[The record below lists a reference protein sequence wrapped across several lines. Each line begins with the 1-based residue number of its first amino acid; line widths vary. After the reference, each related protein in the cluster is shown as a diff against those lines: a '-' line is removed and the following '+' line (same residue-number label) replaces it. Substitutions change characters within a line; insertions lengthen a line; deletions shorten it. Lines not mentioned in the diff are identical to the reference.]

1 MAPDYIPQNYY
12 DGWGNDKFN
21 TWIFE
26 VIKKVYGVEN
36 FVLGPSRGRDSGI
49 DAEYVKAGEVPFIVQ
64 IKWREISRYD
74 PSSLRSEIFSKFE
87 TEVKNRALKLEP
99 IKYLFVTNIALTD
112 QYQEKFKKIVREYPA
127 LHIEYWEFEKNNS
140 FLRQYEE
147 LFIKFC
153 PYFTKAEME
162 KLKEDKDKI
171 ISELKVGYEKRLSE
185 SEFLEIQYK
194 VKDLFIN
201 QTLQREYY
209 YALIYFLEP
218 VYMDERSNS
227 DRKILRK
234 LLDITKQTEL
244 DFIGQLVQE
253 GGINRIESLLSVNDR
268 GRAKTLLNR
277 FIDGLQIPLEKV
289 VDMFEKWV

>member
-1 MAPDYIPQNYY
+1 MVPDYIPQNYY

-21 TWIFE
+21 AWIFE
-26 VIKKVYGVEN
+26 IIKKVYGSEN
-36 FVLGPSRGRDSGI
+36 FVIGPSRGSDGGI
-49 DAEYVKAGEVPFIVQ
+49 DAEYVKAGTVPFIIQ
-64 IKWREISRYD
+64 IKWREISRNS
-74 PSSLRSEIFSKFE
+74 PSKLRSEIFSKFKA
-87 TEVKNRALKLEP
+87 EVERRSSNSGS
-99 IKYLFVTNIALTD
+99 IKYLFVTNVSLTH
-112 QYQEKFKKIVREYPA
+112 QYHEKFKKIIREYPA
-127 LHIEYWEFEKNNS
+127 LNIEYWEFEKENS

-147 LFIKFC
+147 LYVKFC
-153 PYFTKAEME
+153 PYFTRAEIE

-171 ISELKVGYEKRLSE
+171 ISELKDHYQEQLSE
-185 SEFLEIQYK
+185 SEFLEIQRK

-209 YALIYFLEP
+209 YAFIYFLEP
-218 VYMDERSNS
+218 VYMDGRSSS

-234 LLDITKQTEL
+234 LLDITEQTEL

-253 GGINRIESLLSVNDR
+253 GSISRTESLLSVNNR
-268 GRAKTLLNR
+268 GRAKTSLNG